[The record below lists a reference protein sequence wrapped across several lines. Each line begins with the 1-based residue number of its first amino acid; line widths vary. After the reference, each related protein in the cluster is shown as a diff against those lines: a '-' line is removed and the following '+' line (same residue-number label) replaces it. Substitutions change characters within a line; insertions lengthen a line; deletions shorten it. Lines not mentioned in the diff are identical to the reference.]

1 MGQLSHRE
9 DVPFPIFDADNH
21 LYEPPEALTKFLP
34 KEYKDFVQYVQINGR
49 TKIAIRGHI
58 SNYIPN
64 PTFEVVARPGA
75 WEEYFKY
82 GNPEGK
88 TKRELFGEPMRAIPA
103 FFEPGPRLEKMN
115 ELGLDRTLM
124 FPTLASLLEERLR
137 DDPVAIH
144 VLIHALNQWLDE
156 VWGFN
161 YQNRIFTTPVITLPI
176 VEKAIEELEWAVKRG
191 ARCILVRPAP
201 VPGFR
206 GPRSFALPEF
216 DPFWER
222 VVEHDLLVGMHST
235 RQRLLPVHLRVGR
248 CRTGDAAVPN
258 QCDGHPQRVAADPG
272 RGGVVGD
279 SRRAVPPSQ
288 AEGRDRRGRFEVDD
302 PVAGRLGRGLPE
314 GPGSF
319 PERPS
324 RNGQEP
330 NPRQPVLRGRH
341 RRSGQPRRCEPGAVR
356 LGLAAPGRAG
366 GADVLRQR
374 AVAPVRRGSGKD
386 HGRQPRSARHGVT
399 LTQPW
404 RTIPEMVLSA
414 ADRFGD
420 AEAVVDGPLR
430 LTFTELVGRIR
441 CAAGAFADLGIDQGD
456 RVAIW
461 APNSAEWIIAA
472 FGLLTAGGVLVPVNT
487 RFKTDEAGDIIV
499 RSGAKAVLV
508 QKGFLDQDYTV
519 PAGIPVIDL
528 RSDFLSAGS
537 PFERAMSGSDI
548 SDIIFTSGTTGRPK
562 GAMMNHQQTLR
573 MYEEWATLAD
583 LREGDRYLQ
592 INPYFHTF
600 GLKAGLI
607 TSFLRG
613 ATILPVAVFDVD
625 TVVDL
630 IERERITMLPGPP
643 TLYHSLLTVGDKSK
657 LSTLR
662 AGVTGAADIPV
673 ELVRRIH
680 GELPFQTLMT
690 GYGLTEAGN
699 VTLSLPGDSFED
711 VATTAGVPCDGVE
724 VRIADDG
731 EVLVRGYGVMQ
742 GYLDDPDATAQ
753 TIDGD
758 GWLHTGDL
766 GNFTE
771 AGRLRIVG
779 RKKDMFIVGGFN
791 AYPAEIEGFLLS
803 HPAVAQAAVVGVPD
817 ERLGQVGKAFIVR
830 TGPIDADELIGW
842 CRDRMAG
849 FKVPRSV
856 QFLDALP
863 LNATG
868 KVVKNLLR

>member
-1 MGQLSHRE
+1 VTSRE
-9 DVPFPIFDADNH
+9 
-21 LYEPPEALTKFLP
+21 TW
-34 KEYKDFVQYVQINGR
+34 Q
-49 TKIAIRGHI
+49 
-58 SNYIPN
+58 
-64 PTFEVVARPGA
+64 
-75 WEEYFKY
+75 
-82 GNPEGK
+82 
-88 TKRELFGEPMRAIPA
+88 
-103 FFEPGPRLEKMN
+103 
-115 ELGLDRTLM
+115 
-124 FPTLASLLEERLR
+124 
-137 DDPVAIH
+137 
-144 VLIHALNQWLDE
+144 
-156 VWGFN
+156 
-161 YQNRIFTTPVITLPI
+161 
-176 VEKAIEELEWAVKRG
+176 
-191 ARCILVRPAP
+191 
-201 VPGFR
+201 
-206 GPRSFALPEF
+206 
-216 DPFWER
+216 
-222 VVEHDLLVGMHST
+222 
-235 RQRLLPVHLRVGR
+235 
-248 CRTGDAAVPN
+248 
-258 QCDGHPQRVAADPG
+258 
-272 RGGVVGD
+272 
-279 SRRAVPPSQ
+279 
-288 AEGRDRRGRFEVDD
+288 
-302 PVAGRLGRGLPE
+302 
-314 GPGSF
+314 
-319 PERPS
+319 
-324 RNGQEP
+324 
-330 NPRQPVLRGRH
+330 
-341 RRSGQPRRCEPGAVR
+341 
-356 LGLAAPGRAG
+356 
-366 GADVLRQR
+366 
-374 AVAPVRRGSGKD
+374 
-386 HGRQPRSARHGVT
+386 
-399 LTQPW
+399 
-404 RTIPEMVLSA
+404 TIPEMVLSA

-430 LTFTELVGRIR
+430 FTFTELVERIR
-441 CAAGAFADLGIDQGD
+441 CAAGAFADLGIDKGE

-461 APNSAEWIIAA
+461 APNSLEWIIAA

-487 RFKTDEAGDIIV
+487 RFKTEEAGDVIA

-508 QKGFLDQDYTV
+508 QKGFLDQDYTA
-519 PAGIPVIDL
+519 PAGTPVIDL
-528 RSDFLSAGS
+528 KSDFLSSGS
-537 PFERAMSGSDI
+537 PFDREVSGTDV

-562 GAMMNHQQTLR
+562 GAMLNHRQTLR

-613 ATILPVAVFDVD
+613 ATMLPVAVFDVD
-625 TVVDL
+625 VVVDL

-643 TLYHSLLTVGDKSK
+643 TLYHSLLTVEDKSK

-742 GYLDDPDATAQ
+742 GYLDDPGATAEA
-753 TIDGD
+753 IESD

-803 HPAVAQAAVVGVPD
+803 HPAVAQAAVIGVPD
-817 ERLGQVGKAFIVR
+817 ERLGQVGKAFIVSSA
-830 TGPIDADELIGW
+830 PIDADELIGW